1 MIGFTLEHLGDDGQN
16 SCHSKT
22 IARDFCLQIINEVYD
37 IDYNRYWHADLDSL
51 LLPDEKNWFSSRNEG
66 AFYLLRALGDNKPVA
81 AGGLYNLRFKPST
94 RERLLPKY
102 RADMNICQIVR
113 VYLSAPYRGNG
124 LGRQLWLSF
133 WKPMQWNWGIKAAI
147 CTLML
152 KRKTHCASGNPSATK
167 SSDASL
173 THQACASIRALISI
187 RQSFVVTG
195 CEGKSPKTP
204 TRRGS
209 QVSKQPIFSRLPVK
223 DVPMIGSGLIRIA
236 F

>member
-124 LGRQLWLSF
+124 LGRQLVKLLEADAMELGYQSCYLHADAQAKDTLRF
-133 WKPMQWNWGIKAAI
+133 WKSVGYEEFGRFSYSSGMRID
-147 CTLML
+147 TSVDFD
-152 KRKTHCASGNPSATK
+152 KTI
-167 SSDASL
+167 
-173 THQACASIRALISI
+173 IR
-187 RQSFVVTG
+187 RD
-195 CEGKSPKTP
+195 
-204 TRRGS
+204 R
-209 QVSKQPIFSRLPVK
+209 
-223 DVPMIGSGLIRIA
+223 M
-236 F
+236 